1 MSQTPL
7 TPETRAELLAHLT
20 HTCVLWTEDVM
31 KGYFYD
37 PKSSE
42 AQQMLLEAYA
52 GAITTIANRLPNR
65 KAVLK
70 TFLIELQDLVNKDS
84 K

>member
-1 MSQTPL
+1 MTQTPMS
-7 TPETRAELLAHLT
+7 PETRAELLEHLT

-31 KGYFYD
+31 KGYFHD

-42 AQQMLLEAYA
+42 AQQMILEAYA
-52 GAITTIANRLPNR
+52 RAIHTIALRLPNR

-70 TFLIELQDLVNKDS
+70 TFLLELQDLVNKET